1 MQAFQREIH
10 IDGEIYIA
18 LFSSLHMLVYSI
30 RLYLEH
36 IFGRIEEGKYSNLPY
51 LWSIRL
57 IIEECT
63 PFPFLVFRLWSAV
76 PPGYTGPHF
85 ARTFVSRILI
95 TSGSGFPY
103 SRGEQCSKKTFPF
116 SIDFYG
122 KKSSFDPNISN
133 IMHNRSKI
141 TSDSGG
147 TH

>member
-18 LFSSLHMLVYSI
+18 LFSSLHILVYFI

-36 IFGRIEEGKYSNLPY
+36 IFGWIKEENIPICHI

-57 IIEECT
+57 ILEKCT
-63 PFPFLVFRLWSAV
+63 PLSFFGFSSLEYCSPRLYGTPLCQNICIMDPHNQCKWLPV
-76 PPGYTGPHF
+76 QPGGTMF
-85 ARTFVSRILI
+85 
-95 TSGSGFPY
+95 
-103 SRGEQCSKKTFPF
+103 KKTFPF